1 MPSIRPCIALF
12 TLLIAG
18 LSQPAAA
25 LCVSAA
31 EAHLREGPGKHYRK
45 TWTVYQYMPL
55 QSLGNKGRWLKVKDL
70 DGERHWIHASL
81 VSTRMGCAAVKRANA
96 NVRTG
101 PGTQYPRATWSPLD
115 RYYSLKVLSTKGRWT
130 QVRDEVGNTGWVAS
144 ALLWSL
150 RAGR

>member
-55 QSLGNKGRWLKVKDL
+55 QSLGNKGRW
-70 DGERHWIHASL
+70 
-81 VSTRMGCAAVKRANA
+81 
-96 NVRTG
+96 
-101 PGTQYPRATWSPLD
+101 
-115 RYYSLKVLSTKGRWT
+115 T

-144 ALLWSL
+144 TLLWSL